1 MPRRRSNSLPIP
13 KIEVSIY
20 QSPES
25 KKKDVL
31 KDFIEV
37 PDTRDTSL
45 LTGTGSCR
53 SLLSRRILSFLLCRL
68 GHIFR
73 LTRFTTRKGP
83 ESESSHTRR
92 ASEKTKK
99 RMKMADLKA
108 FVETKL
114 LSKSD
119 KALEKIGQDEP
130 KMLFEQVNN
139 KL

>member
-31 KDFIEV
+31 KDFIEI
-37 PDTRDTSL
+37 PETRDVSL
-45 LTGTGSCR
+45 LAGTYSCQIVSVSR
-53 SLLSRRILSFLLCRL
+53 LSLFFYIDSVAF
-68 GHIFR
+68 
-73 LTRFTTRKGP
+73 P
-83 ESESSHTRR
+83 ESSSDTLKGQDVETSHTRR

-99 RMKMADLKA
+99 RMKMADLKI

-114 LSKSD
+114 LSKSE

-139 KL
+139 RVV

>member
-25 KKKDVL
+25 KKKDAL

-45 LTGTGSCR
+45 LTGTSLCR
-53 SLLSRRILSFLLCRL
+53 PPLSRDICFFFLCIDLDT
-68 GHIFR
+68 IPDSPYP
-73 LTRFTTRKGP
+73 TRKGH

-114 LSKSD
+114 LSKSE
-119 KALEKIGQDEP
+119 KALEKIGQEEP
-130 KMLFEQVNN
+130 KMLFEQV